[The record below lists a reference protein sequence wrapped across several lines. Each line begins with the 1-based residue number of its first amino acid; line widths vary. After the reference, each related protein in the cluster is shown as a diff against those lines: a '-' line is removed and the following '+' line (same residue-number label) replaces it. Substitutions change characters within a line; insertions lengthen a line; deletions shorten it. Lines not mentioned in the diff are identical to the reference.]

1 VFAILAKNNIIMRTQ
16 IKILFITLFFSGLI
30 NAQVTQISTALY
42 LHPWELVST
51 GDVLYFNA
59 YDGLG
64 SRLYSYDGTNVTQV
78 VIPGNIDPN
87 PTELTPYGND
97 LYFVVSAGMSN
108 SNKQLWKYSY
118 TTNTVEQIIYSTYTF
133 GLGTQEL
140 YVLGNNLFF
149 DGRDNNGDS
158 QLWKYDGVNSIVIPL
173 NVYASLYTEPCNMTA
188 VGNTLF
194 LNANGEQLWKYD
206 GNVAEQI
213 PGYDAEELT
222 PHGSDLF
229 FSSVWGS
236 KKLYKYDGNIV
247 LEIPIS
253 TPPSPDPK
261 EMLSIGND
269 LFFNAKDDV
278 GYKQLWK
285 YDGNVVS
292 QLTVGSFLSPDPRNL
307 TAVGGD
313 LYFKADDGNN
323 NSQLWRYDGNIVTQ
337 ISLSSDFSSP
347 SPKDLIS
354 KGNELWFVARN
365 SNYETYIFKCN
376 GVVCS
381 QMTDATTADVS
392 PSDLLVMNNDI
403 YYKASG
409 TGAEDLFKFNSGV
422 STVHEVSVD
431 NINVFPNPFNNGF
444 NFSFSTE
451 QTQDVKFRVLN
462 ALGEVLWLSDLSD
475 FKGEYTKQINLNEN
489 AKGMYFLEIETD
501 DGVVSKKLILQ

>member
-16 IKILFITLFFSGLI
+16 IKILFTLLFFSGLI

-42 LHPWELVST
+42 LHPSELVST

-97 LYFVVSAGMSN
+97 LYFDVDSR
-108 SNKQLWKYSY
+108 LWKYSY
-118 TTNTVEQIIYSTYTF
+118 TTNTATLIIFSTNNS
-133 GLGTQEL
+133 LGWWSGGFSFQKDL

-149 DGRDNNGDS
+149 SGKDDNGDV
-158 QLWKYDGVNSIVIPL
+158 QLWKYDGVSSTII
-173 NVYASLYTEPCNMTA
+173 SLGPGTTNIDPYNMTA
-188 VGNTLF
+188 VGSTLF
-194 LNANGEQLWKYD
+194 LNAHNTQFWKYD

-213 PGYDAEELT
+213 SGVGGTEELT
-222 PHGSDLF
+222 EHGNELF
-229 FSSVWGS
+229 FNASE
-236 KKLYKYDGNIV
+236 KLYKYDGNTV
-247 LEIPIS
+247 LEIPIGTS
-253 TPPSPDPK
+253 TDPDPK
-261 EMLSIGND
+261 EMVSIGND

-313 LYFKADDGNN
+313 LYFKADDGNS

-337 ISLSSDFSSP
+337 ISLGSNFLSP

-381 QMTDATTADVS
+381 QMTDATTSDVS

-462 ALGEVLWLSDLSD
+462 ALGEVLWLSDLSN